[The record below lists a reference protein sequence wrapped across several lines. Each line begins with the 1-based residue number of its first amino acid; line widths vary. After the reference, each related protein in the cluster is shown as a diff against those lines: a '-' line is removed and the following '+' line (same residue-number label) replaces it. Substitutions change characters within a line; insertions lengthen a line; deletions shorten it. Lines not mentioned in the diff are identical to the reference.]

1 MEEGCEGVVWYM
13 IRTKKSKSG
22 NVEVLPPQAP
32 TEHPKQRES
41 GGGNG
46 SGRANL
52 PWYMRSRY
60 YCNPPE
66 HTKFKPGNAGGPGRH
81 PYKKFTNTLIK
92 KVETMDPK
100 TGQLVLDE
108 LVDALITKSLSNQP
122 ASVSALQTLLDRY
135 EGPITQKL
143 ELSGA
148 VAHIHTSMSELIQ
161 LANLTDTQL
170 LAIEQ
175 VGLKALAEAEREA
188 RERSEGDG

>member
-1 MEEGCEGVVWYM
+1 M
-13 IRTKKSKSG
+13 IRTKKSNSTKA
-22 NVEVLPPQAP
+22 EILPPQAP

-41 GGGNG
+41 GDGNG
-46 SGRANL
+46 SRRANL

-108 LVDALITKSLSNQP
+108 LVDALIQKSLSNQP

-143 ELSGA
+143 QVSGGIT
-148 VAHIHTSMSELIQ
+148 HIHTSISELIQ
-161 LANLTDTQL
+161 LANLTDDML
-170 LAIEQ
+170 MLAETL
-175 VGLKALAEAEREA
+175 GLKAMEVAEAEA
-188 RERSEGDG
+188 REIGERDG